1 MALLL
6 GRHQIF
12 LELIEDEDIYKGL
25 SSDDEETKK
34 NQMRQ
39 LMELNSNSKLHQY
52 FHSLGREL
60 DIMEPKTPEGIYKA
74 HLENTRKFLEFEYF
88 WLNLIFCRTFWWL
101 REHR

>member
-6 GRHQIF
+6 ARNQIF
-12 LELIEDEDIYKGL
+12 LELIEDEEIYKGL
-25 SSDDEETKK
+25 SNVDEEKRK
-34 NQMRQ
+34 QHMRQ

-74 HLENTRKFLEFEYF
+74 NLEALNIRKFFPELLYSEF
-88 WLNLIFCRTFWWL
+88 
-101 REHR
+101 

>member
-74 HLENTRKFLEFEYF
+74 HLENTRKFLESEYF
-88 WLNLIFCRTFWWL
+88 
-101 REHR
+101 